1 MAGLLISGPAGGGK
15 SEAARQELAASG
27 EPAVILDVQQIY
39 AILLG
44 LERDPST
51 GRYPQR
57 LERDAHALR
66 LAEYLRR
73 VAITAAVA
81 RGIRAI
87 TTNSDGDPERRRFLL
102 SELGPGATELVI
114 DPGYD
119 EITRRL
125 SVDGNISPQCAQAR
139 SRWFDRRG

>member
-51 GRYPQR
+51 GRYP
-57 LERDAHALR
+57 ERREADAHALR
-66 LAEYLRR
+66 LAEYIRR
-73 VAITAAVA
+73 AAISAALV

-87 TTNSDGDPERRRFLL
+87 TTNSDGDGERRRFLL
-102 SELGPGATELVI
+102 GELGQGSTETVL

-119 EITRRL
+119 AITRRL
-125 SVDGNISPQCAQAR
+125 SVDGQLSSQCASAR